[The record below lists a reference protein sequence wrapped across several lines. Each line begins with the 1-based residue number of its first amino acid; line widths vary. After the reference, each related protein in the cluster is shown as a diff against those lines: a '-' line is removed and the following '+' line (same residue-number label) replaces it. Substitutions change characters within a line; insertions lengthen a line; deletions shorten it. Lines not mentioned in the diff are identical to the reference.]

1 MPVRLPPGRARLATI
16 PWTLIG
22 WVWLYNIGWMF
33 VLGGVRLLSERFAAY
48 QTARQAKSMHIV
60 NQPLQLHAAS

>member
-1 MPVRLPPGRARLATI
+1 MKKLMPVRLPPGRARLATI

-22 WVWLYNIGWMF
+22 WVF

-48 QTARQAKSMHIV
+48 RTARQAKSMHIV